1 MGTDESLKE
10 KATKMF
16 GGLAAVYERVL
27 DFATLYQDRYWKR
40 LVVEETEARPSDL
53 ILDLGCGTLLLEK
66 WLLESRCTMVG
77 LDLTEEMLRV
87 GMAKGLPNVSL
98 LVNGDAEFLPF
109 RDASF
114 DAVVSCYVA
123 KYVDFSRFASETAR
137 VVRPGGKV
145 VLYDFVRPRG
155 PFFPLLYVY
164 IHGGIGLAGFLLR
177 QVGGRAAFT
186 LSNVPNIVDE
196 SRWDQDA
203 ARVMETNGFET
214 RGLAHLTL
222 GAVAMYSG
230 RKRPDG

>member
-10 KATKMF
+10 KAAKMF

-40 LVVEETEARPSDL
+40 LVAEETAARPSDL
-53 ILDLGCGTLLLEK
+53 ILDVGSGTLLLEER
-66 WLLESRCTMVG
+66 LLASRCTIIG

-87 GMAKGLPNVSL
+87 GKAKGLPNVSL

-109 RDASF
+109 RDAAF
-114 DAVVSCYVA
+114 DAVTSCYVA
-123 KYVDFSRFASETAR
+123 KYVDFSRFAKETAR
-137 VVRPGGKV
+137 VLRPGGKV

-177 QVGGRAAFT
+177 QVGGKAGFT

-196 SRWDQDA
+196 SKWDQDA
-203 ARVMETNGFET
+203 VRVLETNGFEG

-230 RKRPDG
+230 RKRPGS